1 MAPHLTP
8 AAVRRR
14 ARAARS
20 DTGVVVVGTA
30 VKLLLTLAVVA
41 TAGYDSISMLAT
53 HMTAQNDADQAALAG
68 NIVLDRHGSTY
79 AAYEAVVASAHD
91 NGDEVIPSGF
101 AVGPDNAVT
110 VELRRRAHTLVAS
123 HLPHIKD
130 YTVVTVT
137 STVSD
142 AVG

>member
-1 MAPHLTP
+1 VT
-8 AAVRRR
+8 RR
-14 ARAARS
+14 AHLARS
-20 DTGVVVVGTA
+20 DAGLVVVSTA

-68 NIVLDRHGSTY
+68 NIILDRHGSQY
-79 AAYEAVVASAHD
+79 AAYEAVVASAQD
-91 NGDEVIPSGF
+91 NGDVVVPSGF
-101 AVGPDNAVT
+101 AIGPNNAVT
-110 VELRRRAHTLVAS
+110 VELRRQAHTLVAS
-123 HLPHIKD
+123 HLPRIKD